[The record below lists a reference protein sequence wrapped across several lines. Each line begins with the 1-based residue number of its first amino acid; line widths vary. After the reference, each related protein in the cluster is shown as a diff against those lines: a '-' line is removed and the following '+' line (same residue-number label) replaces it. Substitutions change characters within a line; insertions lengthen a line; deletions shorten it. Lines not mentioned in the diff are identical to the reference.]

1 VAEEATQRAS
11 DSSAAHNA
19 VAEALQTLGEKEKA
33 AEEECCGGTTPA
45 AFGKLKTVDDE
56 GPLEQFQ
63 LLCLASVSKYR
74 FGIEDWVK
82 RFLQELADCFH
93 RRSFKRA

>member
-1 VAEEATQRAS
+1 
-11 DSSAAHNA
+11 

-63 LLCLASVSKYR
+63 LLCLASVSK
-74 FGIEDWVK
+74 
-82 RFLQELADCFH
+82 
-93 RRSFKRA
+93 